1 MIRENPKTV
10 LVLGAR
16 GRFGKAAVHAFHAAG
31 WRVLAQA
38 RPRAG
43 VAREPGQID
52 LALHHTPEL
61 VTAARSATVVVY
73 AVNPPYSEW
82 ATQLLPL
89 ARAGMAVAQALG
101 ATFMLPGNVY
111 AYGKAMPALLSEGT
125 PEAPS
130 DDKGQLRQQ
139 LEAELAER
147 GARGTLKSVVV
158 RAGDFF
164 GPETGTWIDLMIAK
178 QLLRGKAKLT
188 YPGPL
193 QVPHA
198 WAYLPDLAHT
208 FVAVAGT
215 QGLPLHSRW
224 HFEGHTLC
232 GAELLSGLE
241 QAARDMGLLGADARA
256 VHAQMSWLPV
266 RAIGLV
272 LPFFRDLARMRYLHQ
287 VPHSLD
293 GRALRAQ
300 FGPLTHTPL
309 PEALR
314 STLQFLAARSAPQN
328 AAGLQEPG
336 LRKR

>member
-1 MIRENPKTV
+1 MNDDSKKTV

-16 GRFGKAAVHAFHAAG
+16 GRLGQAAVHAFGAAG
-31 WRVLAQA
+31 WRVLAQVRA
-38 RPRAG
+38 RAG
-43 VAREPGQID
+43 VVRKPGQID
-52 LALHHTPEL
+52 LDLHETQALVE
-61 VTAARSATVVVY
+61 AARTATVVVY
-73 AVNPPYSEW
+73 AVNPPYTDW

-89 ARAGMAVAQALG
+89 ARAGMAAAQALG

-111 AYGKAMPALLSEGT
+111 AYGKSMPALLSEST

-130 DDKGQLRQQ
+130 DDKGLLRQQ

-147 GARGTLKSVVV
+147 GTCGTLKSVVI

-164 GPETGTWIDLMIAK
+164 GPATGTWIDQMIAK
-178 QLLRGKAKLT
+178 QVLRGKPKLS

-198 WAYLPDLAHT
+198 WAYLPDLART
-208 FVAVAGT
+208 FVAVAGA

-232 GAELLSGLE
+232 GAELLLGLE
-241 QAARDMGLLGADARA
+241 QVARDIGLLGMHARV
-256 VHAQMSWLPV
+256 VHAQMSWTPV

-272 LPFFRDLARMRYLHQ
+272 LPLFRELARMRYLYE
-287 VPHSLD
+287 VPHALD
-293 GRALRAQ
+293 GRALQAR

-309 PEALR
+309 SEALR
-314 STLQFLAARSAPQN
+314 STLQFLAARGAPKSA
-328 AAGLQEPG
+328 AALQEQG
-336 LRKR
+336 